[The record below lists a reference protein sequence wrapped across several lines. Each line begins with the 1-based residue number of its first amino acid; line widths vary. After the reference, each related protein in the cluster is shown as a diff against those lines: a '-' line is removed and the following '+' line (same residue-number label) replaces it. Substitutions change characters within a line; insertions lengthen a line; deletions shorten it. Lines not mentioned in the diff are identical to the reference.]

1 MTKAQLLRGT
11 FRVLSLKLAKAKVHF
26 SLLIMCTMWL
36 VHMHMKEMSG
46 GAGLKYASSSI
57 AMLSKKKDKDGTDV
71 IGNIVKVQMAKSRFT
86 QENKKV
92 EVKLSYSTG
101 LDRYY
106 GLLDLAEKYDII
118 KKVST
123 RYEMPDGTKVFG
135 KTINQEPEKYF
146 TEDIMTKLEEVAK
159 KEFLYGE
166 STDELSVDEGQKT
179 AYIEGDK
186 VYVKLVYL

>member
-1 MTKAQLLRGT
+1 
-11 FRVLSLKLAKAKVHF
+11 
-26 SLLIMCTMWL
+26 
-36 VHMHMKEMSG
+36 
-46 GAGLKYASSSI
+46 
-57 AMLSKKKDKDGTDV
+57 MLSKKKDKDGTDV
-71 IGNIVKVQMAKSRFT
+71 IGNIIKVQMAKSRFT

-92 EVKLSYSTG
+92 EVKLSYAKG

-123 RYEMPDGTKVFG
+123 RYELPDGTKVFG
-135 KTINQEPEKYF
+135 KNINQDPEKYF

-166 STDELSVDEGQKT
+166 STDELSVDEG
-179 AYIEGDK
+179 AEDS
-186 VYVKLVYL
+186 VH

>member
-1 MTKAQLLRGT
+1 
-11 FRVLSLKLAKAKVHF
+11 
-26 SLLIMCTMWL
+26 
-36 VHMHMKEMSG
+36 MSHV
-46 GAGLKYASSSI
+46 GLKYASSSI

-123 RYEMPDGTKVFG
+123 RYEMPD
-135 KTINQEPEKYF
+135 
-146 TEDIMTKLEEVAK
+146 A
-159 KEFLYGE
+159 
-166 STDELSVDEGQKT
+166 QKCL
-179 AYIEGDK
+179 
-186 VYVKLVYL
+186 VKLSIKNLKNILLKT

>member
-1 MTKAQLLRGT
+1 
-11 FRVLSLKLAKAKVHF
+11 
-26 SLLIMCTMWL
+26 
-36 VHMHMKEMSG
+36 
-46 GAGLKYASSSI
+46 
-57 AMLSKKKDKDGTDV
+57 MLSKKKDKDGTDV
-71 IGNIVKVQMAKSRFT
+71 IGNIIKVQMAKSRFT

-123 RYEMPDGTKVFG
+123 RYELPDGTKVFG
-135 KTINQEPEKYF
+135 KNINQDPEKYF
-146 TEDIMTKLEEVAK
+146 TEEMMIKLEEVAK

-166 STDELSVDEGQKT
+166 STDELSVDEGT
-179 AYIEGDK
+179 ENS
-186 VYVKLVYL
+186 LH

>member
-1 MTKAQLLRGT
+1 
-11 FRVLSLKLAKAKVHF
+11 
-26 SLLIMCTMWL
+26 
-36 VHMHMKEMSG
+36 MKEMSG

-71 IGNIVKVQMAKSRFT
+71 IGNIIKVQMAKSRFT

-123 RYEMPDGTKVFG
+123 RYELPDGTKVFG
-135 KTINQEPEKYF
+135 KNINQDPEKYF
-146 TEDIMTKLEEVAK
+146 TEEMMIKLEEVAK

-166 STDELSVDEGQKT
+166 STDELSVDEGT
-179 AYIEGDK
+179 ENS
-186 VYVKLVYL
+186 LH

>member
-1 MTKAQLLRGT
+1 
-11 FRVLSLKLAKAKVHF
+11 
-26 SLLIMCTMWL
+26 
-36 VHMHMKEMSG
+36 
-46 GAGLKYASSSI
+46 
-57 AMLSKKKDKDGTDV
+57 MLSKKKDKDGTDV
-71 IGNIVKVQMAKSRFT
+71 IGNIIKVQMAKSRFT

-123 RYEMPDGTKVFG
+123 RYELPDGSKVFG
-135 KTINQEPEKYF
+135 KNINQDPEKYF
-146 TEDIMTKLEEVAK
+146 TEDMMVKLEEVAK

-166 STDELSVDEGQKT
+166 STDELSVDEGT
-179 AYIEGDK
+179 EDS
-186 VYVKLVYL
+186 LH

>member
-1 MTKAQLLRGT
+1 
-11 FRVLSLKLAKAKVHF
+11 
-26 SLLIMCTMWL
+26 
-36 VHMHMKEMSG
+36 MKEMSG

-71 IGNIVKVQMAKSRFT
+71 IGNIIKVQMAKSRFT

-123 RYEMPDGTKVFG
+123 RYELPDGTKVFG
-135 KTINQEPEKYF
+135 KNINQDPEKYF
-146 TEDIMTKLEEVAK
+146 TEDMMTKLEEVAK

-166 STDELSVDEGQKT
+166 STDELSVDEGT
-179 AYIEGDK
+179 EDS
-186 VYVKLVYL
+186 LH

>member
-1 MTKAQLLRGT
+1 
-11 FRVLSLKLAKAKVHF
+11 
-26 SLLIMCTMWL
+26 
-36 VHMHMKEMSG
+36 MKEMSG

-135 KTINQEPEKYF
+135 KTINQDPEKYF

-166 STDELSVDEGQKT
+166 PTNELSVDEGT
-179 AYIEGDK
+179 EDS
-186 VYVKLVYL
+186 VH